1 MLPVKEGRDNTF
13 PGPIRLQQPT
23 GPGLFFPPPSSSFI
37 EPGDGARAASFPSAI
52 NRSISTDNAT
62 FEVRDN
68 TTAIFPDGPMSG
80 TVTLT
85 EVESSRTPVGLPAGV
100 FSSVVIQLTPIGVK
114 LKPGGKLTFRN
125 KDNLPVGAP
134 VKLYRL
140 DQTAGSPTI
149 GQFVVHGSATVSAD
163 GKQVETAADAINE
176 TSYFLVAAPRPTTT
190 VIGRVVDS
198 DGKTPVQNALVT
210 ARGRETFS
218 DGNGGFMLRNI
229 VISGDGDQLTL
240 EAGFH
245 RPDGRVDRV
254 ERSGIP
260 AAANGVTRVTPDIVL
275 PSGYRPPTVIVSP
288 ILSVTRGTPRDIDF
302 VASDPDQGQT
312 VQVTVEGAAFAA
324 VNKVSESA
332 YKLRLTPGAGT
343 ASSYALMVKATDN
356 LGLTTTEKIMLT
368 VFDNRPPVLIV
379 PNGLATNEGQP
390 VSLTISASDP
400 DEEQTLAFTSN
411 NLPVGATLTPI
422 STGTA
427 RFSWT
432 PGAGQIG
439 AVSVNF
445 RVTDNGLNNLSEA
458 KSIAITVIGQWAPTA
473 GPEGGL
479 VRAFLS
485 VGTNLFAGVGVQGGA
500 YRSSDQ
506 GQTWTAANAG
516 IENTDIMALA
526 AIGSDL
532 FAGSIG
538 SNLGVY
544 RSTDNGQT
552 WQPANGT
559 APNDVLAGRKITA
572 LAVIGTTLFAGTEQG
587 GVYQSVN
594 KGQSWTVLMIDGLT
608 NRDISSL
615 FVNGTALFA
624 GTKLKTN
631 APGVIEGRAY
641 RSLDL
646 GGTWKLVNDGLP
658 MNDFVAAF
666 ASNGGFLFAGLR
678 GPGVYRSMNNG
689 DSWTLINDSLYSGV
703 FALFATG
710 SKLFAGTGGGGVY
723 LSADNGANWTEVNTG
738 LKSKMIYSLAVSGA
752 NLLTGTDSAGVFRSG
767 NDGANWVSSNKGL
780 IATQIRALG
789 VNGAT
794 VLAGTVKG
802 GIFLSSNRGQSW
814 TQPVTD
820 IPVER
825 TCNALVV
832 NGTNIFAGTDGGVF
846 RSTDGGQNWT
856 VSNGTGDVM
865 LVGRDIRSLAVSG
878 SLLFAGS
885 AGVFRSADNG
895 VTWTAKGLANFAVV
909 SFAVNGST
917 LFAGTKNGGVFRST
931 NNGDNWEQVLPSDF
945 YIIGKDIFSINAM
958 ATNGG
963 SVFAGTSGNG
973 IIRSDDNGDTWRQV
987 INGASFTN
995 LLVLVASGGKLLAG
1009 SFGGVF
1015 LSTDNGES
1023 WSPIN
1028 VGLTVPFISLRP
1040 VTSFAVI
1047 GNNIF
1052 AGTDFGVFVTQQ

>member
-1 MLPVKEGRDNTF
+1 MESLSNKIVAVIAAIILIAATFGPSRAISYGGQGGANQVVTISAASFDKPSFDQPAIVAPESIAVSFGASLATREEGADTIPLPTSIAGTTVKVRDSAGAERLAPLFYVKSSQVNFLIPAGAATGVATITITSGNGIVSTGTVRIAPVAPGLFAANADGQGVAVASALRVKADGTRSEEPIFRFDPAQMKFVPRPFHLGPDLGNASDQVFLVLYGTGIRGRRDPVQVSASVGSVNCEVLYAGEQGSLIGVDQVNVRVPRELAGRGQTNLILNVAGFGSSNQLQMEITVPTCTGPPTVGSFNPTTVLAGDPLEINGSNFSSTPSDNLVRIAGIEATVISASANQNQLIARVPFGAATGPITVGVAQCEGVSAAPVSLVTSASVVVQDTRLNPLRGVTVRIRAANVEEPTNAEGVFIKPNIPPSPGHIVEIDGSTVPVTPRFERVLLMLPVKEGRDNTF

-37 EPGDGARAASFPSAI
+37 EPGDGARAASLPSAI

-68 TTAIFPDGPMSG
+68 TTAIFPDGPTSG

-140 DQTAGSPTI
+140 DQTAGSSTI

-198 DGKTPVQNALVT
+198 DGKTPVRNALVT

-400 DEEQTLAFTSN
+400 DEDQTLAFTSN

-572 LAVIGTTLFAGTEQG
+572 LAVIGTTLFAGT
-587 GVYQSVN
+587 
-594 KGQSWTVLMIDGLT
+594 
-608 NRDISSL
+608 
-615 FVNGTALFA
+615 
-624 GTKLKTN
+624 
-631 APGVIEGRAY
+631 
-641 RSLDL
+641 
-646 GGTWKLVNDGLP
+646 
-658 MNDFVAAF
+658 
-666 ASNGGFLFAGLR
+666 
-678 GPGVYRSMNNG
+678 
-689 DSWTLINDSLYSGV
+689 
-703 FALFATG
+703 
-710 SKLFAGTGGGGVY
+710 
-723 LSADNGANWTEVNTG
+723 
-738 LKSKMIYSLAVSGA
+738 
-752 NLLTGTDSAGVFRSG
+752 
-767 NDGANWVSSNKGL
+767 
-780 IATQIRALG
+780 
-789 VNGAT
+789 
-794 VLAGTVKG
+794 
-802 GIFLSSNRGQSW
+802 
-814 TQPVTD
+814 
-820 IPVER
+820 
-825 TCNALVV
+825 
-832 NGTNIFAGTDGGVF
+832 
-846 RSTDGGQNWT
+846 
-856 VSNGTGDVM
+856 
-865 LVGRDIRSLAVSG
+865 
-878 SLLFAGS
+878 
-885 AGVFRSADNG
+885 
-895 VTWTAKGLANFAVV
+895 
-909 SFAVNGST
+909 
-917 LFAGTKNGGVFRST
+917 
-931 NNGDNWEQVLPSDF
+931 
-945 YIIGKDIFSINAM
+945 
-958 ATNGG
+958 
-963 SVFAGTSGNG
+963 
-973 IIRSDDNGDTWRQV
+973 
-987 INGASFTN
+987 
-995 LLVLVASGGKLLAG
+995 
-1009 SFGGVF
+1009 
-1015 LSTDNGES
+1015 
-1023 WSPIN
+1023 
-1028 VGLTVPFISLRP
+1028 
-1040 VTSFAVI
+1040 
-1047 GNNIF
+1047 
-1052 AGTDFGVFVTQQ
+1052 